1 MTIIVATV
9 FGSKLEFIF
18 YTRIIF
24 YVFHSLLLIFF
35 TFETRREYVY
45 FTIYDIVCFLYRF
58 FA

>member
-24 YVFHSLLLIFF
+24 YVFHPLLLIFF
-35 TFETRREYVY
+35 TFETGREYVY
-45 FTIYDIVCFLYRF
+45 FTIYDIVCFF
-58 FA
+58 I